1 MLNIFEFSR
10 VRENGASW
18 LVYANKL
25 FELPKTAS
33 YFSKDIIKQNLCQLV
48 FLTFQT
54 FSQKNKVTY
63 KVTVLTVII
72 SLYLNKTKKKKT
84 VLFTLLLQNIVE

>member
-25 FELPKTAS
+25 FELPKIAP
-33 YFSKDIIKQNLCQLV
+33 YFSKDIIKQSLCQLV
-48 FLTFQT
+48 FFTFQT

-72 SLYLNKTKKKKT
+72 SLYLSKTKKKKT